1 VGIPADDPQ
10 STVGLLYALRFVT
23 VVDLRVGCLDE
34 AGTEVATNDST
45 RRMDS
50 MTGRKRSIF
59 AVLFATVMVAGC
71 ATQGDMDQIGSR
83 LDAID
88 ERLDRMEQ
96 ATAAAE
102 ERAVA
107 AEEMA
112 EQAVSSANA
121 AAMSA
126 KDAARTSEAIFDKSV
141 RK

>member
-1 VGIPADDPQ
+1 MEIAINESKGR
-10 STVGLLYALRFVT
+10 LNF
-23 VVDLRVGCLDE
+23 
-34 AGTEVATNDST
+34 
-45 RRMDS
+45 

-59 AVLFATVMVAGC
+59 AVLFATVMIAGC
-71 ATQGDMDQIGSR
+71 ATQGDMDQIGGR

-102 ERAVA
+102 QRAVT

-126 KDAARTSEAIFDKSV
+126 NDAARTSEAIFDKSV